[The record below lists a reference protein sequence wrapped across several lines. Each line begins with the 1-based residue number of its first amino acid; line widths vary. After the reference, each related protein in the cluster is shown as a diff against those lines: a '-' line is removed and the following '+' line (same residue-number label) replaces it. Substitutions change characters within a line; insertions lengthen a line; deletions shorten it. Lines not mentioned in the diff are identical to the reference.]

1 MDSFN
6 RKSFLPLRKPERKI
20 TCKGCGEPF
29 TVESDR
35 IRFFCPD
42 CRVDTFNQQLGRKIK
57 EMEEHRVE
65 LVQHYRAKDYKAGL
79 LDQAL
84 TMARDMRLTIPEA
97 LQRLAEEGIGSG
109 GSSGGIDPG
118 SPAYSPGKGAR
129 RASVQSSTIRRPGSE

>member
-6 RKSFLPLRKPERKI
+6 RKCFLPLRKPERKI
-20 TCKGCGEPF
+20 ICKGCGESF

-42 CRVDTFNQQLGRKIK
+42 CRVDTFNQILGRKIR

-65 LVQHYRAKDYKAGL
+65 LVQHYRAVDYKAGL

-84 TMARDMRLTIPEA
+84 SLAKDMRVTVQEA
-97 LQRLAEEGIGSG
+97 LQRLAEGDAGSG
-109 GSSGGIDPG
+109 GSSGGTDPG
-118 SPAYSPGKGAR
+118 SPAGSRGKGVR
-129 RASVQSSTIRRPGSE
+129 RASVRSSTIRRPGNE